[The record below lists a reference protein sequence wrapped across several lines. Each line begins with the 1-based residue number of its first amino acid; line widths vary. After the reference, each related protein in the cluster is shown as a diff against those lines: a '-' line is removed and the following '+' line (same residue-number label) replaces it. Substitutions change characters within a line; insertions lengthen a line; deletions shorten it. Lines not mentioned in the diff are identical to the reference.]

1 MRVQLQFLAG
11 IVMALAACSSE
22 YGSEPDPVD
31 PGPPTAA
38 AGVNVVDDQFVNN
51 SVRVL
56 EGGTVTWTWQGNN
69 LHNVTFQGG
78 QASETQTDGTFERE
92 FPTAGVFSYMC
103 TVHGAAM
110 SGTVT
115 VVAPAAGGLARE

>member
-1 MRVQLQFLAG
+1 
-11 IVMALAACSSE
+11 
-22 YGSEPDPVD
+22 
-31 PGPPTAA
+31 
-38 AGVNVVDDQFVNN
+38 VNVVDDQFVNN

-92 FPTAGVFSYMC
+92 FPTAGVFRYMC

>member
-11 IVMALAACSSE
+11 TVMALAACSDSSGPNPIDE
-22 YGSEPDPVD
+22 
-31 PGPPTAA
+31 GPPTATA
-38 AGVNVVDDQFVNN
+38 AVNVVDDQYVAN

-56 EGGTVTWTWQGNN
+56 EGGTVTWSWQGNN

-78 QASETQTDGTFERE
+78 PASDTQTDGTFERE
-92 FPTAGVFSYMC
+92 FPTAGVFRYMC

-115 VVAPAAGGLARE
+115 VVAPAEGGLARK

>member
-11 IVMALAACSSE
+11 TVMALAACSE

-38 AGVNVVDDQFVNN
+38 ADVNVVDDQFVNN

-56 EGGTVTWTWQGNN
+56 EGGAVTWTWQGNN

-78 QASETQTDGTFERE
+78 PASDTQTDGTFERE
-92 FPTAGVFSYMC
+92 FPTAGVFRYMC

>member
-11 IVMALAACSSE
+11 TVMALAACSDSSGPNPIDE
-22 YGSEPDPVD
+22 
-31 PGPPTAA
+31 GPPTAA
-38 AGVNVVDDQFVNN
+38 ADVNVVDDQYVAN

-78 QASETQTDGTFERE
+78 PASDTQTDGTFERE
-92 FPTAGVFSYMC
+92 FPTAGVFRYMC
-103 TVHGAAM
+103 TVHGAIM

-115 VVAPAAGGLARE
+115 VVAPAEAGLARK